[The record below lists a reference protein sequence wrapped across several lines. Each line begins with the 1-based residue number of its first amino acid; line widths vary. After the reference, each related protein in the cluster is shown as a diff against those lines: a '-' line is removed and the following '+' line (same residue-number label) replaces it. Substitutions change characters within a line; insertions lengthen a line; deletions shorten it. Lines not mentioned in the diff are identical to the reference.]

1 MKNMK
6 YMFLGLFFVIFAQ
19 GCSTLST
26 INSAVIDGV
35 SSTVDT
41 AVNGVATVGGAVIN
55 EAGDLVE
62 TGAELV
68 VGVGQGVGDIAVGS
82 LEVIAETV
90 DENTD
95 AVQSDKDEAKE
106 KPKKD

>member
-1 MKNMK
+1 MNTFKNM
-6 YMFLGLFFVIFAQ
+6 FFGLFFVIFAQ

-26 INSAVIDGV
+26 INTAVVDGV

-41 AVNGVATVGGAVIN
+41 AVNGVATVGGAIIN

-62 TGAELV
+62 TGAELA
-68 VGVGQGVGDIAVGS
+68 VGVGQGVGDIAAGS

-90 DENTD
+90 DSNTD
-95 AVQSDKDEAKE
+95 AVQSNKEEKAEDE
-106 KPKKD
+106 KK

>member
-1 MKNMK
+1 MNNIKNM
-6 YMFLGLFFVIFAQ
+6 FFGLFFVMIAQ

-26 INSAVIDGV
+26 INTAVVDGV

-41 AVNGVATVGGAVIN
+41 AVTGVATVGGAVIN
-55 EAGDLVE
+55 EVGDLAE

-68 VGVGQGVGDIAVGS
+68 VGVGQGVGDIAAGS

-95 AVQSDKDEAKE
+95 AVQSDKEE
-106 KPKKD
+106 KAEEEKK